1 MKHKKI
7 VIAGGTGFIAQ
18 AMARYFGKDNHVILL
33 TRKAVSNQ
41 NNNYDHQLIK
51 ATDGYNITYWRWNGQ
66 HVEKHWLQDLEGA
79 DIVINLAG
87 KSVNCRYTE
96 KNKQEIINS
105 RTQST
110 KTIGEAIRQCVV
122 PPKLWINASSA
133 TIYKHTTDK
142 PNDEFTGLISD
153 AKKENMPYSFF
164 DRLRYRLKK
173 AVVQLRDG
181 KNSYRYKD
189 SDTDFS
195 VKVCKSWE
203 NAFFEQRTPFTRK
216 IALRSAIT
224 LGQGGVMVPY
234 YNLLKM
240 GLGGRQGNG
249 RQMYSWIHVEDL
261 CRIVEWSYEQKEMEG
276 VFNCSAPN
284 AVTNDA
290 FMKTLRL
297 ITGHVFGLPAPAWLL
312 EAGAKLIGT
321 ETELILKSCWVYPA
335 RLLQSGFVF
344 KYNVLEHALSDIV
357 RHTPVRKY
365 HFFQKQAGPLLA
377 KCYSLACPLSP
388 GVGEIATI

>member
-41 NNNYDHQLIK
+41 NNNYNHQLIK
-51 ATDGYNITYWRWNGQ
+51 ATDGYNITYWRWNTQ
-66 HVEKHWLQDLEGA
+66 HVEKHWLQDIEGA

-133 TIYKHTTDK
+133 TIYKHTTNK

-153 AKKENMPYSFF
+153 AKIDNMPYFLL
-164 DRLRYRLKK
+164 DRLRYSVKK
-173 AVVQLRDG
+173 AIVQLREG

-189 SDTDFS
+189 LDADFS

-224 LGQGGVMVPY
+224 LGQGGVMAPY

-240 GLGGRQGNG
+240 GLGGHQGNG
-249 RQMYSWIHVEDL
+249 QQMYSWIHIEDL
-261 CRIVEWSYEQKEMEG
+261 CRIVKWSYEHKEMEG
-276 VFNCSAPN
+276 AYNCSAPN

-297 ITGHVFGLPAPAWLL
+297 ITGHVVGLPAPAWLL

-321 ETELILKSCWVYPA
+321 ETELILKSRWVYPA
-335 RLLQSGFVF
+335 KLLQSGFVF
-344 KYNVLEHALSDIV
+344 KYNVLEHALNDIV
-357 RHTPVRKY
+357 RHTPVNKY
-365 HFFQKQAGPLLA
+365 HFFQKQLA
-377 KCYSLACPLSP
+377 QC
-388 GVGEIATI
+388 